1 MSRIDIEGALPL
13 LSDRGFNGERPQSLD
28 HERQKQ
34 QFARYLPPRSSAMQD
49 MAHTTAALGEGKL
62 MQTDYRILSGPL
74 SGVQVHVS
82 LAAHGL
88 HIMLSHNNRDWVE
101 RLQRLQ
107 TRWQRQLH
115 QLGFPCLLEVTHGGD
130 TIG

>member
-1 MSRIDIEGALPL
+1 MSRIDIEGALPPP
-13 LSDRGFNGERPQSLD
+13 SERSCNGDQPPSLD
-28 HERQKQ
+28 YERQKQ

-49 MAHTTAALGEGKL
+49 MAHAMTASGEDKL

-82 LAAHGL
+82 LAANGL
-88 HIMLSHNNRDWVE
+88 HIVLSHSDRDRTK

-107 TRWQRQLH
+107 MRWQRQLR
-115 QLGFPCLLEVTHGGD
+115 QWGFPCLLEVTHAGGI
-130 TIG
+130 IG

>member
-1 MSRIDIEGALPL
+1 MSRIDIEGALPP
-13 LSDRGFNGERPQSLD
+13 LSERGFTGDRPQSLD

-49 MAHTTAALGEGKL
+49 MAPAMSASGEDNL

-88 HIMLSHNNRDWVE
+88 HIVLSHSNRDRVE

-107 TRWQRQLH
+107 MRWQRQLH
-115 QLGFPCLLEVTHGGD
+115 QWGFPCLLEVTHGGG
-130 TIG
+130 IVG

>member
-1 MSRIDIEGALPL
+1 
-13 LSDRGFNGERPQSLD
+13 
-28 HERQKQ
+28 
-34 QFARYLPPRSSAMQD
+34 MQD

-62 MQTDYRILSGPL
+62 MQTDYRILSDL

-88 HIMLSHNNRDWVE
+88 HIVLSHNNRDWVE

>member
-1 MSRIDIEGALPL
+1 MSRIDIEGALPP
-13 LSDRGFNGERPQSLD
+13 LSERSFYGDRSQSLD

-49 MAHTTAALGEGKL
+49 MAHSTAASGEGKL

-82 LAAHGL
+82 LTAHGL
-88 HIMLSHNNRDWVE
+88 HLVLSHNNRDWVE

-130 TIG
+130 IIG